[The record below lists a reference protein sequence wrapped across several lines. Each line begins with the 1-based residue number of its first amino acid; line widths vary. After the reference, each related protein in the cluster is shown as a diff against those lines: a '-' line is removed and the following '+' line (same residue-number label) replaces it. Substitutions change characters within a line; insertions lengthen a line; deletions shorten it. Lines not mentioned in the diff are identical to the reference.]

1 MFWCDLCGISGV
13 GATDVGRFTV
23 LAVGLAN
30 VETIPLSAQ
39 EFADESDRIG
49 PTIVSSI
56 DL

>member
-1 MFWCDLCGISGV
+1 M
-13 GATDVGRFTV
+13 GRFTV